1 MTSAFGPGA
10 SGSYAGLVTG
20 LAVGTT
26 TLTVT
31 LPDSSGASITIVN
44 HPIQGPVFSGP
55 HLQPW
60 DCKTNEAGLGQ
71 PADAHCNATPLV
83 DYLYVPDLGRRRT
96 SPTT

>member
-1 MTSAFGPGA
+1 MAGCGERDERVRAGRGRTLR
-10 SGSYAGLVTG
+10 GLVTG

-31 LPDSSGASITIVN
+31 RPDSSGASIALVN
-44 HPIQGPVFSGP
+44 HPIEGPVFSGP

-71 PADAHCNATPLV
+71 PADADCNATPLV
-83 DYLYVPDLGRRRT
+83 D
-96 SPTT
+96 